1 MEKSVV
7 RLVDFKIQDFKN
19 VNNGSL
25 TLINKRKNYNASILG
40 LYGQNG
46 SGKTALIDAL
56 QILKFVL
63 CGQPI
68 PEKYADYINVNAKES
83 HIHFHFQIDAFSY
96 GIYDIYFSFSLKAVE
111 SYEEPNISA
120 NTDSKTIQK
129 AQICDEVLSYSF
141 ISKNKKIRKGI
152 FIDTSSDNIFS
163 PVSKYELLFGK
174 DKEVKKSLLFSKAIT
189 SASSRS
195 FIFSREFLEQL
206 HKQESSLSAENK
218 QSSDFNFHKEI
229 LNRLV
234 YYGNFELFIIE
245 TSNSGILSLNALP
258 LAFRYNDG
266 KHGAVG
272 NLLLQLNGASEV
284 PEDTF
289 VMINN
294 IIQNMNVVLKQI
306 IPGLTISLM
315 DLGPTVSANGVKSHA
330 FQLMSNKNDN
340 QIPLCYESEGI
351 KKIISILQLF
361 IVMYNI
367 SSITIAIDELDSG
380 VFEYLLGELLR
391 ILSEK
396 GKGQLIF
403 TSHNLRPLE
412 TIDRGFIAFTTTNPD
427 NRYIRLTNIKE
438 NNNLRDFYF
447 RDIVLG
453 EQPEEVYDTTNNS
466 EIALAFREVGEIIG
480 S

>member
-1 MEKSVV
+1 MNDSIV
-7 RLVDFKIQDFKN
+7 RLIDFRIQNFKN
-19 VNNGSL
+19 VENGVL
-25 TLINKRKNYNASILG
+25 NLINKRKNFNSSILG

-56 QILKFVL
+56 QILKILL

-68 PEKYADYINVNAKES
+68 PDTYTDFINVKSENAKF
-83 HIHFHFQIDAFSY
+83 HFHFQIYDKQK
-96 GIYDIYFSFSLKAVE
+96 GIYEIYYDFSLKKAK
-111 SYEEPNISA
+111 SIIEPNIPVDNS
-120 NTDSKTIQK
+120 NPTLK
-129 AQICDEVLSYSF
+129 AQIYDEILTYSF
-141 ISKNKKIRKGI
+141 TGANRKIRKST
-152 FIDTSSDNIFS
+152 FIDTSSESIFS
-163 PVSKYELLFGK
+163 PNSKYELLFGK
-174 DKEVKKSLLFSKAIT
+174 DKEVKKSLVLSKALTYT
-189 SASSRS
+189 SSLS
-195 FIFSREFLEQL
+195 FIFSREFLTQLQNQALEL
-206 HKQESSLSAENK
+206 HKDEDAD
-218 QSSDFNFHKEI
+218 SDYSVHKYI
-229 LNRLV
+229 LDRLV

-245 TSNSGILSLNALP
+245 TSNSGMLSLNVLP
-258 LAFRYNDG
+258 IAFRYSRG
-266 KHGAVG
+266 ELGAVG
-272 NLLLQLNGASEV
+272 SLALKLNGPSEV

-289 VMINN
+289 VIVKD
-294 IIQNMNVVLKQI
+294 IIQNMNIVLNQI
-306 IPGLTISLM
+306 VPGLTIDIM
-315 DLGPTVSANGVKSHA
+315 DLGPTVSINGTKSHT
-330 FQLMSNKNDN
+330 FQLMSNKNDK

-361 IVMYNI
+361 IVMYNV

-380 VFEYLLGELLR
+380 IFEYLLGELLR

-412 TIDRGFIAFTTTNPD
+412 TIDRGFIAFTTTNPN

-453 EQPEEVYDTTNNS
+453 EQSEEVYDTTNNS
-466 EIALAFREVGEIIG
+466 EIALAFREVGEAIG

>member
-1 MEKSVV
+1 MNDSIV
-7 RLVDFKIQDFKN
+7 RLIDFRIQNFKN
-19 VNNGSL
+19 VENGVL
-25 TLINKRKNYNASILG
+25 NLINKRKNFNSSILG

-56 QILKFVL
+56 QILKILL

-68 PEKYADYINVNAKES
+68 PDTYTDFINVKSENAKF
-83 HIHFHFQIDAFSY
+83 HFHFQIYDKQK
-96 GIYDIYFSFSLKAVE
+96 GIYEIYYDFSLRAVE
-111 SYEEPNISA
+111 SYTEPNISVDI
-120 NTDSKTIQK
+120 NNKSTMKV
-129 AQICDEVLSYSF
+129 QIYDEILSYSF
-141 ISKNKKIRKGI
+141 TGKNTKIRKGV
-152 FIDTSSDNIFS
+152 FIDTSSDGVFS

-174 DKEVKKSLLFSKAIT
+174 DREIKKSLLFSKAIT

-195 FIFSREFLEQL
+195 FIFSAEFLD
-206 HKQESSLSAENK
+206 HVRKQDTVPAAEDMQRN
-218 QSSDFNFHKEI
+218 DFTFHKGI
-229 LNRLV
+229 LEQLV

-258 LAFRYNDG
+258 LVFRYNNG

-272 NLLLQLNGASEV
+272 NLLLQLNGTNQV

-289 VMINN
+289 VMIKD

-306 IPGLTISLM
+306 IPGLTISIM
-315 DLGPTVSANGVKSHA
+315 DLGPTVSANGTKSHS
-330 FQLMSNKNDN
+330 FQLMSEKNDK

-361 IVMYNI
+361 IVMYNV

-380 VFEYLLGELLR
+380 IFEYLLGELLR

-412 TIDRGFIAFTTTNPD
+412 TIDRGFIAFTTTNPN

-453 EQPEEVYDTTNNS
+453 EQSEEVYDTTNNS
-466 EIALAFREVGEIIG
+466 EIALAFREVGEAIG